1 MSERLATLF
10 SIINHID
17 CQINDARRGLD
28 AIQESN
34 INSAREVVKLIVDRL
49 PHKYGVRNKYDRVEW
64 SDAEPIKHLAEVIEW
79 LKRPNISQRLPADW
93 LDDKLSDK
101 LAAAHLTELMTQD
114 RLERLAPTRPTPA
127 PKKPVPKKATQL
139 APGLYRL
146 VVIDSTNPDDD
157 VERMLNE
164 SMVFDD
170 DAFEEQ

>member
-49 PHKYGVRNKYDRVEW
+49 PLKYGVRNKYDRVEW
-64 SDAEPIKHLAEVIEW
+64 SYAEPIKHLAEVIEW

-127 PKKPVPKKATQL
+127 PKKATQL

-146 VVIDSTNPDDD
+146 VVIDSANPDDD